1 MCSDSE
7 SRYVGLEI
15 VRRDSRGIARE
26 EQTHV
31 ADVYRLE
38 DLVAWQ
44 LANEIKD
51 AVFALLRTTPAGRD
65 FRFAGQ
71 VGEAASSVASNIAE
85 GFYRYNPAEF
95 ANFLR
100 YARASV
106 AELLTRLPDGVKRGY
121 YAQADIESLLATLSR
136 EAAVIGGLRDSMRR
150 LAKERKKT

>member
-1 MCSDSE
+1 M
-7 SRYVGLEI
+7 
-15 VRRDSRGIARE
+15 
-26 EQTHV
+26 
-31 ADVYRLE
+31 ADVYRIE

-51 AVFALLRTTPAGRD
+51 EVFALLARSPAGRD
-65 FRFAGQ
+65 LRFAGQ
-71 VGEAASSVASNIAE
+71 VGEAASSIASNIAE

-121 YAQADIESLLATLSR
+121 YTQSDIDSLLSLLSR

-150 LAKERKKT
+150 LAKQRKKT

>member
-1 MCSDSE
+1 VPE
-7 SRYVGLEI
+7 
-15 VRRDSRGIARE
+15 
-26 EQTHV
+26 T
-31 ADVYRLE
+31 YRIE

-44 LANEIKD
+44 LANQVKD
-51 AVFALLRTTPAGRD
+51 EVFELLARTPAGRD

-71 VGEAASSVASNIAE
+71 VGEAASSIASNIAE

-121 YAQADIESLLATLSR
+121 YTSADIEPLLALLNR

-150 LAKERKKT
+150 LAKQRRRT